1 MLSGFDDEARAGFQ
15 AEGDAAEELLNVRI
29 CEKAKAVT
37 KAICTV
43 VDAIAVDVAHV
54 TQDEINLCDEVSAI
68 RVSGWV
74 HAVHCLVR
82 TACGSGRLI
91 FTEEIHRCPSLFN
104 KLFRDIDSR
113 HAISSPRQ
121 LKRQSP
127 VAAWHIKQVRCGV
140 ALKRLDQEICF
151 AFCVLRRKS
160 FPPQIEREAVKK
172 VFLPVG
178 ANRHP

>member
-113 HAISSPRQ
+113 HAISPPRQ
-121 LKRQSP
+121 LKRQS
-127 VAAWHIKQVRCGV
+127 AIATRHIKQVRSHL
-140 ALKRLDQEICF
+140 ALKRTNQEIRF
-151 AFCVLRRKS
+151 GFGVFWWQS
-160 FPPQIEREAVKK
+160 FPPQIECDAVKQ
-172 VFLPVG
+172 VFVPV
-178 ANRHP
+178 